1 MDTILITGGNGNL
14 DRLMAERFETRGT
27 KIISFDCP
35 APRALTATPA
45 TPLWRAISAIPIF

>member
-27 KIISFDCP
+27 KIISFD
-35 APRALTATPA
+35 
-45 TPLWRAISAIPIF
+45 WRAISAIPIF